1 MTIPQAVALG
11 ITGDELGKKIAGPEV
26 SVGRTAT
33 STALGA
39 GLGAAAA
46 GSITVGAA
54 AVGLAGVAAATAPIV
69 VPLAVAAGAVS
80 FVKSLFD

>member
-1 MTIPQAVALG
+1 MTIPQAVGLG
-11 ITGDELGKKIAGPEV
+11 VAGDELGKRIAGKEV

-46 GSITVGAA
+46 GSLV
-54 AVGLAGVAAATAPIV
+54 VAGVAAAAPIV